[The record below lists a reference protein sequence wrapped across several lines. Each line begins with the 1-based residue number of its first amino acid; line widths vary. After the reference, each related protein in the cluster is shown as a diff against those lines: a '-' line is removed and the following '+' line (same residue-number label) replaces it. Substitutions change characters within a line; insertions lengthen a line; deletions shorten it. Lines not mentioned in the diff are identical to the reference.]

1 MILNANS
8 IAQHAFQIKN
18 GIMINVNVSVKGV
31 IRQNKTRV
39 GILANVFVNTGQV
52 LVMIQ

>member
-8 IAQHAFQIKN
+8 TAQHAIQIKN
-18 GIMINVNVSVKGV
+18 GIMINVDVSVKST
-31 IRQNKTRV
+31 IRPKKTIV
-39 GILANVFVNTGQV
+39 GILANVFVNTAQL